1 MLSRS
6 ARSLLT
12 PLRALTGATDT
23 HLGNDQG
30 EKRLGGLAGVRVP
43 SLLYLYRGTAA
54 MNLATEKE
62 APPLAMDEH
71 GAVRV
76 GGTRVLL
83 DLIVHAFDDGAS
95 AEEIVESYPS
105 LTLADVYATI
115 TYILRHRDRVDEY
128 VAARE
133 ATAAELRE
141 KIEERYP
148 SGDLRRRLLARQ
160 ASG

>member
-1 MLSRS
+1 
-6 ARSLLT
+6 
-12 PLRALTGATDT
+12 
-23 HLGNDQG
+23 
-30 EKRLGGLAGVRVP
+30 
-43 SLLYLYRGTAA
+43 

-95 AEEIVESYPS
+95 AEEVVESYPS

-115 TYILRHRDRVDEY
+115 TYILRHWDRVDEY
-128 VAARE
+128 MAAR
-133 ATAAELRE
+133 AAAAAELRE

-148 SGDLRRRLLARQ
+148 SGDLRRRLLSRQ
-160 ASG
+160 VSG

>member
-1 MLSRS
+1 
-6 ARSLLT
+6 
-12 PLRALTGATDT
+12 
-23 HLGNDQG
+23 
-30 EKRLGGLAGVRVP
+30 
-43 SLLYLYRGTAA
+43 

>member
-1 MLSRS
+1 
-6 ARSLLT
+6 
-12 PLRALTGATDT
+12 
-23 HLGNDQG
+23 
-30 EKRLGGLAGVRVP
+30 
-43 SLLYLYRGTAA
+43 
-54 MNLATEKE
+54 MNLATENE
-62 APPLAMDEH
+62 TPPLAMDEH
-71 GAVRV
+71 RAVRV

-128 VAARE
+128 MSARGAA
-133 ATAAELRE
+133 AADLRE

-148 SGDLRRRLLARQ
+148 SEDVRRRLVECRAV
-160 ASG
+160 G